1 MHDVCAGGGTQR
13 SDGLFLGD
21 GWRGG
26 RDGDFLGAWFVANG
40 DLYFG
45 DTLELGEGSCDVVFA
60 ASADHAA
67 HFSDVGDWFFSGEC
81 AHGRQGK
88 RDEEDEVANHGR
100 WAIHRENLVFS
111 QVQVSAHQAR

>member
-21 GWRGG
+21 GWCGG
-26 RDGDFLGAWFVANG
+26 RDGDFLSARFITDG
-40 DLYFG
+40 DLHFR
-45 DTLELGEGSCDVVFA
+45 DALELGEGSGNVVFA

-67 HFSDVGDWFFSGEC
+67 HFSDVGDRLVSGEC
-81 AHGRQGK
+81 AQGRQGK
-88 RDEEDEVANHGR
+88 RGEEDESANHR
-100 WAIHRENLVFS
+100 RCAIHSGNLVFS